1 MLLDVFEEKVEC
13 YVEQKS
19 TNLPRIASKNSER
32 AMHAVILPR
41 CHCTSTRQYA
51 LRKAVTTHKL
61 PKCINIVAVSEDLS
75 RLPGSHWQVLEIH
88 SRRPID

>member
-41 CHCTSTRQYA
+41 CHWHLNASIRAAESGYNSQ
-51 LRKAVTTHKL
+51 
-61 PKCINIVAVSEDLS
+61 VAEVYQHCCS
-75 RLPGSHWQVLEIH
+75 V
-88 SRRPID
+88 